1 MFGKAFK
8 ARKYYV
14 FDYKPRYY
22 SERKERIEALQ
33 KEHDSSDALKDG
45 IGIRLTKSNLR
56 SNWVKNTKN
65 ASNRSTN
72 RRLAIII
79 TILVGIVAYLFEL
92 HKLI

>member
-8 ARKYYV
+8 PRKYYV

-22 SERKERIEALQ
+22 SERKERLAALQ
-33 KEHDSSDALKDG
+33 KEHDSSNALKDG
-45 IGIRLTKSNLR
+45 IGIRLTKTNIR
-56 SNWVKNTKN
+56 STWVKNTKMS
-65 ASNRSTN
+65 SNRSTN
-72 RRLAIII
+72 RRLIIII

>member
-22 SERKERIEALQ
+22 SERKERLEAFK
-33 KEHDSSDALKDG
+33 KEHESSDSLKDG
-45 IGIRLTKSNLR
+45 IGIRLSKSNLR
-56 SNWVKNTKN
+56 SNWVKSTKT
-65 ASNRSTN
+65 ASNRGTN